1 MDFPV
6 FHLDL
11 MGGRGLIAVIATLHV
26 LINHGLAVGLMPL
39 IALMEWHGNK
49 TKDKRWDTLAYKIL
63 FFAFLI
69 TTTVG
74 ALTGVGIWLSVSLV
88 NPYAIGSLI
97 RVFFWA
103 WFTEW
108 LVFITEVVLIV
119 VYFLTWKKAKTPE
132 QKKRHIRFG
141 FALAF
146 FSWVTMAIIVA
157 ILGFM
162 MNPGN
167 WLSDR
172 TLWSGFMNPL
182 YLPQMALR
190 TPLAMAMA
198 GVIAMVLTSFF
209 TRKDEPLRGEAL
221 RAIGVWTAFWTPLML
236 LGGYWYYTAVP
247 ASMVDNLATGLLTM
261 QFTEWHE
268 QLLHIVLGTVLV
280 LFVVVQLA
288 IFRPQ
293 KLPKIALIVPLLAII
308 WLTGHYERVR
318 EFIRKPYVIGQYMYA
333 NRMRVDDYPLFHKD
347 GVLKHSTYSTPLSA
361 AEKQGAKPED
371 FIVLQ
376 QGKDV
381 FMNTCSSCHT
391 GNGVNK
397 VTGHITRMFGD
408 KPVDPKML
416 GEFFETMHNAQAFM
430 PPFPGNKAEAE
441 ALAKYLLLLRDNK
454 APIAGAQDVG
464 VTLNPADVLAPKNAA
479 EKVKP

>member
-1 MDFPV
+1 MDFPI
-6 FHLDL
+6 FHVDV
-11 MGGRGLIAVIATLHV
+11 MGNRGLIAVIATLHV

-39 IALMEWHGNK
+39 IALLEWHGNK
-49 TKDKRWDTLAYKIL
+49 TGDKRWDTLAYKML

-103 WFTEW
+103 WFVEW

-119 VYFLTWKKAKTPE
+119 VYFLTWKNAKTPQ
-132 QKKRHIRFG
+132 QKKRHIHFG

-146 FSWVTMAIIVA
+146 FSWITMAIIVS

-172 TLWSGFMNPL
+172 TLFSGFTNPV
-182 YLPQMALR
+182 YLPQLALR
-190 TPLAMAMA
+190 TPLAMTMA
-198 GVIAMVLTSFF
+198 GVIAMVLSLFF
-209 TRKDEPLRGEAL
+209 TKKDEALRSEAL
-221 RAIGVWTAFWTPLML
+221 RAIGVWTAFWTPIML

-247 ASMVDNLATGLLTM
+247 ASMVENAPTALLTL
-261 QFTEWHE
+261 QFTQWYD
-268 QLLHIVLGTVLV
+268 QLLYIVLGTVLL
-280 LFVVVQLA
+280 LFVVVQMA

-293 KLPKIALIVPLLAII
+293 RLPKIALIIPLLAII

-333 NRMRVDDYPLFHKD
+333 NRLRVSDYPLFQRD
-347 GVLKHSTYSTPLSA
+347 GVLKYSTYSTPLSES
-361 AEKQGAKPED
+361 EKQGAKPED
-371 FIVLQ
+371 LITLQ

-397 VTGHITRMFGD
+397 VTGHITRLFGE
-408 KPVDPKML
+408 KPVDAKML
-416 GEFFETMHNAQAFM
+416 GEYFETMHDAQAFM
-430 PPFPGNKAEAE
+430 PPFPGNKAESN
-441 ALAKYLLLLRDNK
+441 ALAQYLLLLRDNK
-454 APIAGAQDVG
+454 AAVEGAQDVG
-464 VTLNPADVLAPKNAA
+464 VTLNPDDALAPKIPTS
-479 EKVKP
+479 KVK